1 VGTIEEMGHND
12 SILIFLVRILSY
24 YETFR
29 VCVGDTY
36 TMLIVTNTEV
46 CVRLSQFEVKYF
58 LGNLTQGQ
66 KIISLRDETTLKAPP
81 DE

>member
-1 VGTIEEMGHND
+1 
-12 SILIFLVRILSY
+12 
-24 YETFR
+24 
-29 VCVGDTY
+29 
-36 TMLIVTNTEV
+36 MLIVTNTEV